1 MRGFQMSPHGRL
13 FSVIPLA
20 VGAVL
25 VAGLMS
31 STAVRAAE
39 VDQARIEASRKAAV
53 AYLATTQSEDGS
65 WTSSES
71 PGITG
76 LVTAALLQSGV
87 KPDEPVA
94 SKALKFLSTF
104 VKDDGGI
111 YAATG
116 NHGNYETS
124 ISLMAFQAANQDGRY
139 NDLIA
144 KARDFIKK
152 IQWDDENGIN
162 SDDIKYGGAGYGR
175 SMDRPDLSNTAFLL
189 DALRAAKVADDDPAF
204 KKALVFVSRCQNL
217 ESQNNTTPFASKVND
232 GGFYYTPAAGGSSP
246 AGKEDNGGL
255 RSYGSMT
262 YTGLRSMIYA
272 GVGPD
277 DPRVKAAVQWVKKH
291 YTLEE
296 NPGMGQGGLYYYYHT
311 FAKALDALKSDKF
324 VDGKGVEHNWR
335 RELAE
340 HLVSRQ
346 KENGSWVNSEKRW
359 MEADPNLVTAY
370 ALLTFVYC
378 SPPAAK

>member
-1 MRGFQMSPHGRL
+1 MRRSLARRLGRSFPASACAASAL
-13 FSVIPLA
+13 LLVGLISNSVI
-20 VGAVL
+20 
-25 VAGLMS
+25 
-31 STAVRAAE
+31 RAAE
-39 VDQARIEASRKAAV
+39 VDEAKIQASRKAAIT
-53 AYLATTQSEDGS
+53 YLVTAQADDGS
-65 WTSSES
+65 WTDNKS

-76 LVTAALLQSGV
+76 LVTTALLQSDV
-87 KPDEPVA
+87 KPDEPA
-94 SKALKFLSTF
+94 ARKALKFLASF
-104 VKDDGGI
+104 IKEDGGI
-111 YAATG
+111 YASSG

-139 NDLIA
+139 NEQIA
-144 KARDFIKK
+144 KARDFVKK
-152 IQWDDENGIN
+152 IQWDDESGIN
-162 SDDIKYGGAGYGR
+162 VDDIKYGGAGYGR
-175 SMDRPDLSNTAFLL
+175 SMDRPDLSNTVFLL
-189 DALRAAKVADDDPAF
+189 DALRAAGVADNDPAF
-204 KKALVFVSRCQNL
+204 QKALVFVSRCQNL
-217 ESQNNTTPFASKVND
+217 ESQSNTTPFASKVND

-277 DPRVKAAVQWVKKH
+277 DPRVKAATQWIKKH

-311 FAKALDALKSDKF
+311 YAKALDALKSAKF
-324 VDGKGVEHNWR
+324 VDGQGVEHTWK

-340 HLVSRQ
+340 QLLKRQ

-359 MEADPNLVTAY
+359 MEGDPNLVTAY
-370 ALLTFVYC
+370 ALLTLAHC
-378 SPPAAK
+378 QSGSAK